1 MSGKSVIAVSFALVL
16 IMAGISL
23 GCLPA
28 GPGRAPAAPVVV
40 PAGPGTYVAHPVRE
54 ESGSIRVEGNMDA
67 NTFIAGDNWNNVNWR
82 TFGSFDISLLAGRE
96 VTSAK
101 FVFEGEKVGTPFSGK
116 LGQMLIW
123 QVSWLSP
130 EGDPRGLV
138 TADYKIGSREGLIAR
153 LGSFDTESGEIDV
166 TSHVREAVSSGGE
179 RFQVK
184 VQFQRAMSDG
194 NYEDDHVLLDMR
206 LEVSYE

>member
-1 MSGKSVIAVSFALVL
+1 MSGKRVIAVSLALVL
-16 IMAGISL
+16 IMAGISS

-28 GPGRAPAAPVVV
+28 GPARAPAAPVVS
-40 PAGPGTYVAHPVRE
+40 AGPGTYVVNPVRE
-54 ESGSIRVEGNMDA
+54 ESGSMRLEGNMDA
-67 NTFIAGDNWNNVNWR
+67 NNYRAGDNWNNMQWR
-82 TFGSFDISLLAGRE
+82 AFGSFDISPIAGRE

-101 FVFEGEKVGTPFSGK
+101 FVFEGEKVGNPFSGK

-130 EGDPRGLV
+130 EGDPRALV
-138 TADYKIGSREGLIAR
+138 TGDYTIGSREGLLAR

-166 TSHVREAVSSGGE
+166 TSHAREAVSSGSE

-184 VQFQRAMSDG
+184 VQFQRTMSDG

>member
-28 GPGRAPAAPVVV
+28 GPGGAPAALVA
-40 PAGPGTYVAHPVRE
+40 PAGPGTYVVNPVQE

-67 NTFIAGDNWNNVNWR
+67 NNYRAGDNWNNVNWR
-82 TFGSFDISLLAGRE
+82 TFGSFDISYIAGRD
-96 VTSAK
+96 VTSAI
-101 FVFEGEKVGTPFSGK
+101 FVFEGEKVGNPFSGE
-116 LGQMLIW
+116 LGEMLIW
-123 QVSWLSP
+123 QVSYLSP
-130 EGDPRGLV
+130 EGDPRALV
-138 TADYKIGSREGLIAR
+138 TADYKLGSRKGLLAR
-153 LGSFDTESGEIDV
+153 LGSFNTESGEIDV
-166 TSHVREAVSSGGE
+166 TSHVREAVSSEDE

-184 VQFQRAMSDG
+184 VQFQRTMSDG
-194 NYEDDHVLLDMR
+194 NYENDHVLLDMR

>member
-1 MSGKSVIAVSFALVL
+1 MSRKSVVVVSFTLVL

-28 GPGRAPAAPVVV
+28 GPAQAPAVSVVS
-40 PAGPGTYVAHPVRE
+40 AGPGTYVAHPVRE

-82 TFGSFDISLLAGRE
+82 TFGSFDISPLAGRE

-123 QVSWLSP
+123 QVTWLSP
-130 EGDPRGLV
+130 EGDPRALV
-138 TADYKIGSREGLIAR
+138 TADYKIGSRKGLIAR

-184 VQFQRAMSDG
+184 VQFQRTMSDG